1 MPPDPAEPA
10 YRLTVA
16 PRFAVAPVWRERLTH
31 SAGIAIAPDSGAAHP
46 RGAWTPL
53 DEAALAALV
62 DPAVTRAESLP
73 PTHLGLILLPE
84 RLRRAWW
91 ACAERGGEGTLPPPA
106 EFEAVFAEI
115 AAFLRFKRLPMPERL
130 ALEVAVSAPGARST
144 RAAGAGSSGGLG
156 FGEHTS
162 DDSAVHF
169 PLGILNLGDEA
180 TFAVVLVRPP
190 ETLVARLG
198 AGAAGLPPQALASRY
213 LSTFP
218 DEQVLRVRLA
228 PGEGLWLSPFGV
240 VHDGST
246 EGKTDVDVVLT
257 IGCA

>member
-1 MPPDPAEPA
+1 M
-10 YRLTVA
+10 
-16 PRFAVAPVWRERLTH
+16 WRERLAH
-31 SAGIAIAPDSGAAHP
+31 SAGIAIDPDSGAAHP

-115 AAFLRFKRLPMPERL
+115 VAFLRFKRLPMPERL
-130 ALEVAVSAPGARST
+130 ALEVAVSAPGCALDPRRRAPV
-144 RAAGAGSSGGLG
+144 RAAA
-156 FGEHTS
+156 
-162 DDSAVHF
+162 SASASA
-169 PLGILNLGDEA
+169 PATTRPSASRSAMLNLGDEA
-180 TFAVVLVRPP
+180 TFAVVLARPP

-198 AGAAGLPPQALASRY
+198 AGAVAY
-213 LSTFP
+213 LRRPWRAAT
-218 DEQVLRVRLA
+218 
-228 PGEGLWLSPFGV
+228 
-240 VHDGST
+240 
-246 EGKTDVDVVLT
+246 
-257 IGCA
+257 